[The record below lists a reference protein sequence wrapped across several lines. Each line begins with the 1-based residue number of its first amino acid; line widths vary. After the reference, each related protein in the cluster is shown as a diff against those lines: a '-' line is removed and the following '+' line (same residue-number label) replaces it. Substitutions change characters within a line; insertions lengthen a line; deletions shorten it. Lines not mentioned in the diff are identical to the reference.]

1 MKIGFVSMPLSGHLN
16 PMTALARRL
25 QSRGNEV
32 VFFGIPDVEPF
43 ARAAGLDFVPY
54 GETAYPLGSIDNVF
68 SSVAQLHGFEVVRH
82 TCMDLTPDLTRVT
95 FNYLADKLA
104 MTGVEAVVIDTIH
117 FFIELVPLSMSIPY
131 VHIWN
136 VLNLDF
142 SGATPNYLFSF
153 PLDTSPEG
161 LQRNAVSLQKV
172 GELLGPIA
180 EIARSYSERVGL
192 EIDWNDPGATV
203 SKLAVITQTPK
214 EFDFP
219 GIPWPAQF
227 HYAGPF
233 HDDQGREPV
242 PFPWEKL
249 TGKPLIYAS
258 LGTLVN
264 GLYEVYKRIL
274 AAVEP
279 LEDVQVV
286 LSVGKNINPEN
297 LSPIPSNTI
306 VVRSAPQIELLK
318 RAELCITHA
327 GLNTALE
334 SLAHG
339 VPMVAIP
346 IGYDQP
352 GVAARIAH
360 HGTGEFIEVDELTTE
375 RLRDLIEKVLQD
387 PRYRER
393 AAYFQKVISEARGL
407 DLAAD
412 IIEHAFQKH
421 ETKVAAAHQQLAE
434 DHNDSSG
441 LAHSQI

>member
-32 VFFGIPDVEPF
+32 VFFGVPDVEPF

-54 GETAYPLGSIDNVF
+54 GEREYPIDSIDKVY

-82 TCMDLTPDLTRVT
+82 SCMDLNTDLTRVT
-95 FNYLADKLA
+95 FDYLAEKLA
-104 MTGVEAVVIDTIH
+104 TTGIEAVVIDTIH

-136 VLNLDF
+136 VLHLDF
-142 SGATPNYLFSF
+142 SGATPACLFSC
-153 PLDTSPEG
+153 PLDSSPEG
-161 LQRNAVSLQKV
+161 LNRNAVNLHKI
-172 GELLGPIA
+172 GAILGPIA
-180 EIARSYSERVGL
+180 EIARSYSEKVGL
-192 EIDWNDPGATV
+192 KIDWNDPAATV

-227 HYAGPF
+227 NYAGPF
-233 HDDQGREPV
+233 HDDEGREPV
-242 PFPWEKL
+242 LFPWDKL
-249 TGKPLIYAS
+249 TNKPLIYAS

-264 GLYEVYKRIL
+264 GLDALYEHIL

-286 LSVGKNINPEN
+286 LSVGKNINPET
-297 LSPIPSNTI
+297 LGPIPSNTI

-318 RAELCITHA
+318 RAALCITHA
-327 GLNTALE
+327 GLNTTLE

-352 GVAARIAH
+352 GAAARIAH
-360 HGTGEFIEVDELTTE
+360 HGTGEFIEVDELTTD
-375 RLRDLIEKVLQD
+375 RLRALIEKVLQD
-387 PRYRER
+387 PSYHER
-393 AAYFQKVISEARGL
+393 ADYFQKVISKTRGL
-407 DLAAD
+407 DVAAD
-412 IIEHAFQKH
+412 IIEQAFQKYQT
-421 ETKVAAAHQQLAE
+421 EVPRNSRSVALGKPKTAE
-434 DHNDSSG
+434 EMQE
-441 LAHSQI
+441 A